1 MKIKLK
7 PQTLKQ
13 KYIDNKL
20 KIKVKPQTKN
30 PPKTKG
36 SRYA

>member
-13 KYIDNKL
+13 KYINGKL
-20 KIKVKPQTKN
+20 KIKLKPQTKN